1 MIIIR
6 DLTEK
11 KEKDRI
17 RFAFT
22 NTPDADTDTLAKIQS
37 KRYWIERNFEYA
49 KGLCNLDSFRGRSW
63 DSWHHHVA
71 LVAIALLFLLRIQM
85 DFVKKR
91 IFLSLNQI
99 VSIIRYK
106 NPLRQLSAEE
116 LADSINYVNEIR
128 MKMWFGRM
136 KKCLKEDLKML
147 RIG

>member
-1 MIIIR
+1 M
-6 DLTEK
+6 
-11 KEKDRI
+11 RI
-17 RFAFT
+17 RILSPKCSPRGIGL
-22 NTPDADTDTLAKIQS
+22 NGI
-37 KRYWIERNFEYA
+37 FEYA
-49 KGLCNLDSFRGRSW
+49 KGLCDRDSFRGRSW

-99 VSIIRYK
+99 VLIIRYK

-136 KKCLKEDLKML
+136 KKCLKRRSENAANLVICL
-147 RIG
+147 IETRSELNI